1 MINYRKAQEE
11 DSEKIA
17 NLLIKRFN
25 IITKEE
31 GVEAFKKEYDKDEIF
46 IAEEDGK
53 VLGLLSWQMR
63 GLPKHQL
70 VSIERIA
77 VLQGPKLH
85 EIGENLFRKAMEE
98 ADRLFKS
105 QDLKVRKAFCMI
117 HKDNKTLK
125 EFYESLG
132 FIIEATL
139 KDHFYKGKDEYMLSI
154 FFE

>member
-1 MINYRKAQEE
+1 MKQRRYLPTLAELLDRLTICQLKSVFI
-11 DSEKIA
+11 SE
-17 NLLIKRFN
+17 N
-25 IITKEE
+25 
-31 GVEAFKKEYDKDEIF
+31 KKEYDKDEIF

-77 VLQGPKLH
+77 VLQGPKLQ

-117 HKDNKTLK
+117 HKDKQNLK

-132 FIIEATL
+132 FIIEAT
-139 KDHFYKGKDEYMLSI
+139 
-154 FFE
+154 